1 MIFKNIIDKELLFEA
16 KKEVAGA
23 LKIFYNI
30 DISIKE
36 EQAVMEPQ
44 TQVQPEQ
51 PAPTPAPAT
60 APTVAPAAPPAP
72 ATPVTTSVPV
82 QESINEDEDGK
93 SINKKLDGVLTL
105 TKEDADNIQSV
116 EDLIDFMADKKDHGE
131 KILDELTVEVI
142 TSLIM
147 SPDSMSASDVIKKDD
162 QIIITIYYGYKK
174 DNSIGFKILKRRGV
188 NSVSTIMLKD
198 NEVLDTQFDFKK
210 FNSQIVDYRNE
221 WLNK

>member
-1 MIFKNIIDKELLFEA
+1 MNFKDIISKEFLFES

-23 LKIFYNI
+23 LKIFYFI
-30 DISIKE
+30 DIKIQE
-36 EQAVMEPQ
+36 EQAIERPMEPEVPVQAPVPVQ
-44 TQVQPEQ
+44 TPQPQVVPS
-51 PAPTPAPAT
+51 
-60 APTVAPAAPPAP
+60 VAAPQ
-72 ATPVTTSVPV
+72 PVVQ
-82 QESINEDEDGK
+82 QESINEEDDDDGK
-93 SINKKLDGVLTL
+93 SVIKKLDGVLTL

-131 KILDELTVEVI
+131 KILDDLTVEVI

-147 SPDSMSASDVIKKDD
+147 SPDAMKTNDIIKKED

-174 DNSIGFKILKRRGV
+174 ENSIGFKILKRRGV
-188 NSVSTIMLKD
+188 SSVSTIMLKD
-198 NEVLDTQFDFKK
+198 NEVLDSQFDFKK

>member
-1 MIFKNIIDKELLFEA
+1 MNFKDIISKEFLFES

-23 LKIFYNI
+23 LKVFYSI
-30 DISIKE
+30 DIKIQE
-36 EQAVMEPQ
+36 EQSIEQPMEP
-44 TQVQPEQ
+44 E
-51 PAPTPAPAT
+51 TPAPE
-60 APTVAPAAPPAP
+60 PEPAP
-72 ATPVTTSVPV
+72 VAVPQPQTVPPVPAQQPV
-82 QESINEDEDGK
+82 VQQESINEEDADDGK
-93 SINKKLDGVLTL
+93 SVIKKLDGVLTL

-147 SPDSMSASDVIKKDD
+147 SPDAMKTNDIIKKED

-174 DNSIGFKILKRRGV
+174 ENSIGFKILKRRGV
-188 NSVSTIMLKD
+188 SSVSTIMLKD
-198 NEVLDTQFDFKK
+198 NEVLDSQFDFKK

>member
-1 MIFKNIIDKELLFEA
+1 MNFKDIISKEFLFES

-23 LKIFYNI
+23 LKVFYSI
-30 DISIKE
+30 DIKIQE
-36 EQAVMEPQ
+36 EQAMEQPPEPEVPQ
-44 TQVQPEQ
+44 PQ
-51 PAPTPAPAT
+51 PAPVAVPQPQTVPPVPAQQ
-60 APTVAPAAPPAP
+60 
-72 ATPVTTSVPV
+72 PVVQ
-82 QESINEDEDGK
+82 QESINEEDADDGK
-93 SINKKLDGVLTL
+93 SVIKKLDGVLTL

-147 SPDSMSASDVIKKDD
+147 SPDAMKTNDIIKKED

-174 DNSIGFKILKRRGV
+174 ENSIGFKILKRRGV
-188 NSVSTIMLKD
+188 SSVSIIMLKD
-198 NEVLDTQFDFKK
+198 NEVLDSQFDFKK

>member
-1 MIFKNIIDKELLFEA
+1 MNFKDIIKKEFLFES
-16 KKEVAGA
+16 KKESAGA
-23 LKIFYNI
+23 LKVFYSI
-30 DISIKE
+30 DIKIQE
-36 EQAVMEPQ
+36 EVTPPAEQPQVTPPVQEPVAPPPAAEVPQ
-44 TQVQPEQ
+44 VTPPVQPVIQ
-51 PAPTPAPAT
+51 
-60 APTVAPAAPPAP
+60 
-72 ATPVTTSVPV
+72 
-82 QESINEDEDGK
+82 QESINEDEDDSK
-93 SINKKLDGVLTL
+93 SIVKKLDGVLTL

-147 SPDSMSASDVIKKDD
+147 SPDAMKTNDIIKKED

-174 DNSIGFKILKRRGV
+174 ENSIGFKILKRKGV
-188 NSVSTIMLKD
+188 SSVSTIMLKD
-198 NEVLDTQFDFKK
+198 NEVLDSQFDFKK

>member
-1 MIFKNIIDKELLFEA
+1 MNFKDIISKEFLFES

-23 LKIFYNI
+23 LKVFYSI
-30 DISIKE
+30 DIKIQE
-36 EQAVMEPQ
+36 EQAMEQPPEPEVPQ
-44 TQVQPEQ
+44 PQPEPVAVPQ
-51 PAPTPAPAT
+51 PQITPPAPTQQ
-60 APTVAPAAPPAP
+60 
-72 ATPVTTSVPV
+72 PVVQ
-82 QESINEDEDGK
+82 QESINEEDADDGK
-93 SINKKLDGVLTL
+93 SVIKKLDGVLTL

-147 SPDSMSASDVIKKDD
+147 SPDAMKTNDIIKKED

-174 DNSIGFKILKRRGV
+174 ENSIGFKILKRRGV
-188 NSVSTIMLKD
+188 SSVSTIMLKD
-198 NEVLDTQFDFKK
+198 NEVLDSQFDFKK